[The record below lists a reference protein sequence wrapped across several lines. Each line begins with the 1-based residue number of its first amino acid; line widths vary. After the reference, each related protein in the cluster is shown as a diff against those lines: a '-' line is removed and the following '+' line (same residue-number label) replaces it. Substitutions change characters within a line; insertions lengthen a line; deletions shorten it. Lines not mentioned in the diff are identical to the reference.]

1 MKKSPATRGFSL
13 IELLLAL
20 AIIGIL
26 AMIAIPRFS
35 GAKDYARQVG
45 DARANATALRM
56 ALENVKAEAGLYPT
70 AGNYVWLPD
79 GTAPALT
86 PPVSFTIKDAS
97 KMRFTLAI
105 NADRLTYTITAVD
118 TQNNKQM
125 VKIDQ
130 SGANVP

>member
-1 MKKSPATRGFSL
+1 MRRPLSTKGFSL
-13 IELLLAL
+13 IELILAL

-26 AMIAIPRFS
+26 AAIAIPRFS
-35 GAKDYARQVG
+35 GAKEYARQVG

-79 GTAPALT
+79 GTAPVLT

-97 KMRFTLAI
+97 KMKFTLVI
-105 NADRLTYTITAVD
+105 NADRLTYTINAID
-118 TQNNKQM
+118 IQNNKQM
-125 VKIDQ
+125 VNIDQ